1 MATGYTIYIENGK
14 ITNGKDFLL
23 LCAQKDDFIT
33 CPIRKY
39 KKDNYED
46 AKRSLEK
53 VTEISLDEAKKRMKI
68 EYDNNIYHAMNNL
81 EKLKAKSACYKK
93 IRNEIERWIPPNEEC
108 FSIKKFALEQIDISD
123 YLSEDIERCQQIIN
137 TPFDNSDEAAIKYIQ
152 KLINVRK
159 NNMERAKKQYE
170 DEIRRIERR
179 KQFVNDFVE
188 SLKQIE
194 EENK

>member
-1 MATGYTIYIENGK
+1 MATGYTIYIENGE

-23 LCAQKDDFIT
+23 LCAQKDESIT
-33 CPIRKY
+33 RPISKY
-39 KKDNYED
+39 KKNNYEN
-46 AKRSLEK
+46 AKRSLEE
-53 VTEISLDEAKKRMKI
+53 VVEISLDEAKKRMKI

-137 TPFDNSDEAAIKYIQ
+137 TPFDNSDEAAIKYIY
-152 KLINVRK
+152 IN
-159 NNMERAKKQYE
+159 
-170 DEIRRIERR
+170 
-179 KQFVNDFVE
+179 
-188 SLKQIE
+188 
-194 EENK
+194 

>member
-1 MATGYTIYIENGK
+1 MATGYTIYIENGE

-23 LCAQKDDFIT
+23 LCAQKDESIT
-33 CPIRKY
+33 RPISKY
-39 KKDNYED
+39 KKNNYEN
-46 AKRSLEK
+46 AKRSLEE
-53 VTEISLDEAKKRMKI
+53 VVEISLDE
-68 EYDNNIYHAMNNL
+68 
-81 EKLKAKSACYKK
+81 AKSACYKK

-108 FSIKKFALEQIDISD
+108 FSIKKFALEQINISD
-123 YLSEDIERCQQIIN
+123 SFSEGIERYQQIIN
-137 TPFDNSDEAAIKYIQ
+137 TPFDDSDEAAIKYIQ

>member
-23 LCAQKDDFIT
+23 LCAQKDGSIT
-33 CPIRKY
+33 RPISKY
-39 KKDNYED
+39 KKNNYEN
-46 AKRSLEK
+46 AKRSLEE
-53 VTEISLDEAKKRMKI
+53 VVEISLDEAKKRMKI

-81 EKLKAKSACYKK
+81 EKLKAKSACYRK

-137 TPFDNSDEAAIKYIQ
+137 TPFDNSDEAAIKYI
-152 KLINVRK
+152 
-159 NNMERAKKQYE
+159 
-170 DEIRRIERR
+170 
-179 KQFVNDFVE
+179 
-188 SLKQIE
+188 
-194 EENK
+194 

>member
-1 MATGYTIYIENGK
+1 MATGYTIYIENGE

-23 LCAQKDDFIT
+23 LCAQKDESIT
-33 CPIRKY
+33 RPISKY
-39 KKDNYED
+39 KKNNYEN
-46 AKRSLEK
+46 AKRSLEE
-53 VTEISLDEAKKRMKI
+53 VVEISLDEAKKRMKI

-81 EKLKAKSACYKK
+81 EKLKAKSACHKK

-108 FSIKKFALEQIDISD
+108 FSIKKFALEQINISD
-123 YLSEDIERCQQIIN
+123 SFSEGIERYQQIIN
-137 TPFDNSDEAAIKYIQ
+137 TPFDDSDEAAIKYIQ

>member
-1 MATGYTIYIENGK
+1 MATGYTIYIENGE

-23 LCAQKDDFIT
+23 LCAQKDESVT
-33 CPIRKY
+33 RPISKY
-39 KKDNYED
+39 K
-46 AKRSLEK
+46 
-53 VTEISLDEAKKRMKI
+53 
-68 EYDNNIYHAMNNL
+68 
-81 EKLKAKSACYKK
+81 
-93 IRNEIERWIPPNEEC
+93 
-108 FSIKKFALEQIDISD
+108 
-123 YLSEDIERCQQIIN
+123 
-137 TPFDNSDEAAIKYIQ
+137 
-152 KLINVRK
+152 K

>member
-1 MATGYTIYIENGK
+1 MATEYTIYIENGK

-68 EYDNNIYHAMNNL
+68 EYDNNIYYAMNNL
-81 EKLKAKSACYKK
+81 EKLKAKNARYRK

-123 YLSEDIERCQQIIN
+123 YLSEDIERYQQIIN

>member
-68 EYDNNIYHAMNNL
+68 EYDNNIYYAMNSL
-81 EKLKAKSACYKK
+81 EKLKAKNARYRK

-159 NNMERAKKQYE
+159 NNMERVKKQYE

>member
-1 MATGYTIYIENGK
+1 
-14 ITNGKDFLL
+14 
-23 LCAQKDDFIT
+23 
-33 CPIRKY
+33 
-39 KKDNYED
+39 
-46 AKRSLEK
+46 
-53 VTEISLDEAKKRMKI
+53 MKI
-68 EYDNNIYHAMNNL
+68 EYDNNIYYAMNNL
-81 EKLKAKSACYKK
+81 EKLKAKNARYRK

-108 FSIKKFALEQIDISD
+108 FSIKKFALEQINISD
-123 YLSEDIERCQQIIN
+123 SFSEGIERYQQIIN
-137 TPFDNSDEAAIKYIQ
+137 TPFDDSDEAAIKYIQ